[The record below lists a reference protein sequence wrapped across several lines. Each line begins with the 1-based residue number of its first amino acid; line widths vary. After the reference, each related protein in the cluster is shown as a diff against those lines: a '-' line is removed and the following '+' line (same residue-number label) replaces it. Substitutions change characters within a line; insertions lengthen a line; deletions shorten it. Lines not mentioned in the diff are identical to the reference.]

1 MIIKVDIIP
10 LEQLKQAIINT
21 EKNIMQDFR
30 PFWEDYA
37 TPEVTEEIA
46 RIFATEGYGQWPQLS
61 PKYAQWKRKHYPG
74 KKMLRLTDAYFKAST
89 QKGAGGN
96 IAHYTKDYMEWGADL
111 SYFESIAGFPY
122 PVVHEKPS
130 EGGRHPKRAVYELAE
145 QSDALQNSL
154 VETFGKWL
162 DKRVREEL
170 KKVF

>member
-1 MIIKVDIIP
+1 MILKVDTIP
-10 LEQLKQAIINT
+10 LEQLKQAIIDT
-21 EKNIMQDFR
+21 EKNIMMDFR

-61 PKYAQWKRKHYPG
+61 PKYAAWKSKHYPG

-111 SYFESIAGFPY
+111 SYFEGIAGFPY
-122 PVVHEKPS
+122 PVVHEK
-130 EGGRHPKRAVYELAE
+130 GGSRHPQRAVYELAE
-145 QSDALQNSL
+145 ESAALQNAL
-154 VETFGKWL
+154 VDALGKWL

-170 KKVF
+170 AKVF